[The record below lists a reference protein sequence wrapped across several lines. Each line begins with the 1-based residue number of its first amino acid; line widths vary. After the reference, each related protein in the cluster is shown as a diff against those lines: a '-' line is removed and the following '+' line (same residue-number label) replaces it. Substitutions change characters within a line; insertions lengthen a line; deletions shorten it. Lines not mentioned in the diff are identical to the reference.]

1 MQTINDILV
10 MVKNFPNPSFL
21 NDSPVTHRNVGTM
34 GIWFQI
40 QIGKNH
46 YGVLTM
52 GPGDADN
59 EPEVRQLNGLS
70 LLRGEGV
77 AKLTIW

>member
-1 MQTINDILV
+1 
-10 MVKNFPNPSFL
+10 
-21 NDSPVTHRNVGTM
+21 
-34 GIWFQI
+34 
-40 QIGKNH
+40 
-46 YGVLTM
+46 M

-77 AKLTIW
+77 AKLTI